1 MLVVPRCVVTFT
13 QLTYFLSP
21 RIDIHNTATN
31 HDEIKKPPH
40 VLEPL
45 TLYVIWDG
53 KKNTDEPH
61 TFIPRQLKPIFRV
74 YHDTTLPNAVGAV
87 ALLRAASTKLR
98 RTGFDDGNLD

>member
-45 TLYVIWDG
+45 TLYVI
-53 KKNTDEPH
+53 
-61 TFIPRQLKPIFRV
+61 
-74 YHDTTLPNAVGAV
+74 
-87 ALLRAASTKLR
+87 
-98 RTGFDDGNLD
+98 